1 MRILS
6 AGKSRLERAGHFRHF
21 EDFKLVAHL
30 DVVIALKRQTAFLTG
45 LHFADI
51 VLEVLQA
58 GELAVQMTTLSRR
71 SRTFALRRT
80 TPSSTRQ
87 PAMLPTFG
95 TRMI

>member
-6 AGKSRLERAGHFRHF
+6 AGKGRLERAGHFRHF

-58 GELAVQMTTLSRR
+58 GELARPDDHVVAQETHVRI
-71 SRTFALRRT
+71 A
-80 TPSSTRQ
+80 
-87 PAMLPTFG
+87 ANHAFG